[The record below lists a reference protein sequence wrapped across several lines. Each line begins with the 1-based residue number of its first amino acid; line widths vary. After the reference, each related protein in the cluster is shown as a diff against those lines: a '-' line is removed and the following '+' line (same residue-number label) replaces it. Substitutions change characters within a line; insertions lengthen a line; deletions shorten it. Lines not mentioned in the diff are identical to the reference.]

1 MKKSGLILLI
11 LLLAVLFSNSQLR
24 VGIAGG
30 PSVSSVKEINNL
42 PGWDSIRN
50 NYSSRTGIHVGFIA
64 DIRLSRKSKFYFQPG
79 VFFYNKGRKYTA
91 PNDTIGAIKTYTF
104 SQFLNYMDM
113 PLNLVLKLSLGQK
126 VRFILGGGPYFSFFY
141 NGKEKTETSYNNGTF
156 ETSENNDLPVGTRT
170 NQYKTFDYGVN
181 ALAGFEIG
189 RISLTGNYSRGLG
202 DFFTP
207 SYNGHLNH
215 RVIGGTL
222 AIYIGNPDKNETK
235 PEVKIKD
242 RDKDGIADKDDKCP
256 DEPGTAATGGCPDK
270 DGDGIADKDDK
281 CPNEPGT
288 ILNHGCPIRD
298 TDKDG
303 IPDDQDKCP
312 TVAGVA
318 RYNGCPIPDTDKDG
332 INDEEDKC
340 PTVPG
345 VARYNG
351 CPVPD
356 TDKDG
361 VNDEEDRCP
370 TVPGPKENNG
380 CPVIKKEIVE
390 KVNLAARRIQ
400 FEKAKANLLP
410 ASLQVLDE
418 VVKVLT
424 QNPELKLSIEGHTS
438 NNGIY
443 EENMKLSRQRADK
456 VKEYFISKGISP
468 TRLHAEGFGP
478 NKPLNNGKTDS
489 EQALNRRV
497 ELKLSNQ

>member
-1 MKKSGLILLI
+1 MKKSGLTLLI
-11 LLLAVLFSNSQLR
+11 LVFATTISFAQFR

-30 PSVSSVKEINNL
+30 LNISSVLETNNL
-42 PGWDSIRN
+42 PGWDSISK

-64 DIRLSRKSKFYFQPG
+64 DIRLSPKSKFFFQPG
-79 VFFYNKGRKYTA
+79 VFFSNKGRKYSS

-104 SQFLNYMDM
+104 SQFVNYMDM
-113 PLNLVLKLSLGQK
+113 PLNLVVKFPLSKK
-126 VRFILGGGPYFSFFY
+126 VKFILGGGPYFSYFY
-141 NGKEKTETSYNNGTF
+141 NGKEKTETAYNDGTF
-156 ETSENNDLPVGTRT
+156 QTDENDDLPVGKKAG
-170 NQYKTFDYGVN
+170 QYKTFDYGVN
-181 ALAGFEIG
+181 GLLGFEIG
-189 RISLTGNYSRGLG
+189 RVSITGNYSQGLG
-202 DFFTP
+202 DFYSPTN
-207 SYNGHLNH
+207 YQGHLNH
-215 RVIGGTL
+215 QVFGGTL
-222 AIYIGNPDKNETK
+222 AVYLGNPDKNETK
-235 PEVKIKD
+235 KEVKIKD
-242 RDKDGIADKDDKCP
+242 KDKDGIADKDDKCP
-256 DEPGTAATGGCPDK
+256 DEPGTAATNGCPDK

-281 CPNEPGT
+281 CPNEPGS
-288 ILNHGCPIRD
+288 IVNHGCPIRD

-312 TVAGVA
+312 NVAGVA

-340 PTVPG
+340 PTIPG

-370 TVPGPKENNG
+370 TTPGPKENNG

-400 FEKAKANLLP
+400 FERAKANLLP

-418 VVKVLT
+418 VVKVLN
-424 QNPELKLSIEGHTS
+424 QNPDLKLSIEGHTS
-438 NNGIY
+438 NSGIY
-443 EENMKLSRQRADK
+443 EENMKLSNQRAEK

-468 TRLHAEGFGP
+468 ARLHAEGFGP
-478 NKPLNNGKTDS
+478 TKPLNNGKTEA
-489 EQALNRRV
+489 EQAL
-497 ELKLSNQ
+497 